1 MAQEIWFAFGLDPLN
16 ERFVVLGVA
25 ETEAAAKEAL
35 RRADEDVVYR
45 RAFNVL
51 SGTLRQ
57 DMSAWLQSCG
67 VPATEREQIFKEFA
81 RQTKALLDTP
91 KKRRKGRRPGGQ
103 TATGW

>member
-25 ETEAAAKEAL
+25 ETEADARAAFS
-35 RRADEDVVYR
+35 RAEQDVVYR

-57 DMSAWLQSCG
+57 DLSVWLQSCG
-67 VPATEREQIFKEFA
+67 VPASERDQIFKEFA

-91 KKRRKGRRPGGQ
+91 KRRRKGRRP
-103 TATGW
+103 